1 MRPLALCTLLLIAAV
16 PAAADLVPIQLD
28 GYFDDWSALTPAVTD
43 PAGDDG
49 SSGIDFGAVW
59 VANDQD
65 YLYIRFETGAD
76 VQPDEQQQMRL
87 YLDTDMDAGTGLAY
101 GGIGAELMWEFG
113 YRDGTFTKGGTAT
126 VHHDDVGLLMG
137 PTVSST
143 EFEIALR
150 RDAVPAN
157 GQTLFSGDTV
167 RFILRD
173 AASGGDLAPNS
184 GSTSYTF
191 SSGSLAV
198 DTLDLGRADQA
209 HLRLATWNVE
219 NDGLFAGG
227 TAEEAQNRLLD
238 VMDPDVLVVCEAWNH
253 TAGEVGAIIEQHLPS
268 DLGEN
273 WYAVKLDAGNVVC
286 SRFPILDS
294 WEVNPGY
301 RITAVLLDLGPDPA
315 KDLLLIACHWRCCT
329 ADGDRQEEA
338 DSIIEF
344 LADARTP
351 GGLLT
356 VAEGTPFLLAGDLNL
371 VGWRQQLETILT
383 GDIINEGLYGP
394 DSAPDWDGLPLV
406 PVIARQ
412 PDALRADTWWNDGSY
427 YYPGKLDW
435 ILYTDS
441 ALDLH
446 NNFVLETRTMKPET
460 LALHGLNAGDTT
472 LASDHAALVADFAV
486 FDPASDAPVVPGAAR
501 GARLLPN
508 APNPFNPTTELR
520 FTLDVPGRVE
530 LGIYDARGRLV
541 RAFPAAEYP
550 VGSHGVTWDGSDGRG
565 RRVASG
571 VYQVLLTVT
580 SQGTVV
586 QEDAAITLVK

>member
-1 MRPLALCTLLLIAAV
+1 MRILALCALLLIAAV

-28 GYFDDWSALTPAVTD
+28 GYFEDWSALVPVFTD
-43 PAGDDG
+43 AAGDDG
-49 SSGIDFGAVW
+49 TSGIDFGGVW

-87 YLDTDMDAGTGLAY
+87 YLDTDMDAGTGLSY

-113 YRDGTFTKGGTAT
+113 YRDGTFTKSGTAT
-126 VHHDDVGLLMG
+126 VRHDDIGLLMG
-137 PTVSST
+137 PTTSST

-173 AASGGDLAPNS
+173 AASAGDLAPNS
-184 GSTSYTF
+184 GSITYTF
-191 SSGSLAV
+191 SSGSLTV
-198 DTLDLGRADQA
+198 DTLDLGRADPA
-209 HLRLATWNVE
+209 HVRLATWNVQ
-219 NDGLFAGG
+219 NDALFDGG
-227 TAEEAQNRLLD
+227 TAEAAQNRLLD
-238 VMDPDVLVVCEAWNH
+238 VMDPDILVVCEVWNH
-253 TAGEVGAIIEQHLPS
+253 SASQVRSMIEQHLPS
-268 DLGEN
+268 DQGED
-273 WYAVKLDAGNVVC
+273 WYAVGIDGGNVVC

-294 WEVNPGY
+294 WEVNPGF
-301 RITAVLLDLGPDPA
+301 RITAALLDMGPDPA

-329 ADGDRQEEA
+329 ADDDRQEEA

-344 LADARTP
+344 LADARAP

-356 VAEGTPFLLAGDLNL
+356 VPEGTPFLIAGDLNL

-394 DSAPDWDGLPLV
+394 DSAPDWGGLPFV
-406 PVIARQ
+406 SVTARH
-412 PDALRADTWWNDGSY
+412 PDALRADTWWNDGST

-446 NNFVLETRTMKPET
+446 NHYVLETRTMKPET

-486 FDPASDAPVVPGAAR
+486 FDPASDAPLVPGAPR
-501 GARLLPN
+501 HARLLPN
-508 APNPFNPTTELR
+508 VPNPFNPTTELR
-520 FTLDVPGRVE
+520 FTLDVAGRVE
-530 LGIYDARGRLV
+530 LGIYNARGRLV
-541 RAFPAAEYP
+541 RTFPAEEYP
-550 VGSHGVTWDGSDGRG
+550 AGEHRVMWDGGDGLG

>member
-1 MRPLALCTLLLIAAV
+1 MRLLALCTLVLIAAI

-28 GYFDDWSALTPAVTD
+28 GYFDDWSTLAPVFTD
-43 PAGDDG
+43 AAGDDG
-49 SSGIDFGAVW
+49 TSGIDFGSVW

-65 YLYIRFETGAD
+65 YLYVRFETGAD

-87 YLDTDMDAGTGLAY
+87 YLDTDMNAGTGLSY

-126 VHHDDVGLLMG
+126 VQHDDVGLLMG

-143 EFEIALR
+143 DFEIALR

-184 GSTSYTF
+184 GSISYTF
-191 SSGSLAV
+191 SAGSLAV
-198 DTLDLGRADQA
+198 DTLDLGRADPA
-209 HLRLATWNVE
+209 HIRLATWNVE

-227 TAEEAQNRLLD
+227 TAEQAQNRLLD

-268 DLGEN
+268 DQGED

-301 RITAVLLDLGPDPA
+301 RITAALLDLGPDPA

-329 ADGDRQEEA
+329 ADAERQEEA

-351 GGLLT
+351 GG
-356 VAEGTPFLLAGDLNL
+356 LNL

-394 DSAPDWDGLPLV
+394 DSAPDWGALPLV

-412 PDALRADTWWNDGSY
+412 ADARRADTWWNDGST

-446 NNFVLETRTMKPET
+446 RNFVLETRTMKPET
-460 LALHGLNAGDTT
+460 LALHGLYAGDTT

-486 FDPASDAPVVPGAAR
+486 FDPASDAPIIPGAAR
-501 GARLLPN
+501 HSRLLPN
-508 APNPFNPTTELR
+508 VPNPFKPATELR
-520 FTLDVPGRVE
+520 FSLEQPGRVE
-530 LGIYDARGRLV
+530 LGIYDATGRLV
-541 RAFPAAEYP
+541 RTFPATAYP
-550 VGSHGVTWDGSDGRG
+550 AGSHGVRWDGNDGRG

-586 QEDAAITLVK
+586 QEDAAITLIK